1 MARRNIMKPIKIKV
15 TPDMLINDMGLEKI
29 ENFFCEFDTDGDP
42 LYGVEGAIPQVHP
55 RHDHWWVG
63 MTDLAFTVDLGA
75 IYQITN
81 MYIYNDYDAYKPE
94 KDKHD
99 YGVRKVKVKMGTPFS
114 WEYNEELAPEVRKWT
129 GFETSYKTRF
139 INFSFNNNQAPSEI
153 LIYGYKVE
161 DVDLTPPERKEHK
174 SSDLSNFVGMNAFI
188 NDADDIN
195 RAVTYIREYHPWL
208 WTTTPDGFDT
218 TISMNPAMANGWNF
232 DDYYTRLN
240 KYGID
245 VCPTISTH
253 HKRGA
258 KDGITPSDDP
268 RNFISY
274 AAMLFQFVARYG
286 HNKNIDPSL
295 IKVGKKQRKKIGM
308 GVLKS
313 VEPLNE
319 PDGTWLGRDPYFSP
333 FEMASFLSV
342 CYDGHEGRFKNVGV
356 KQADPNF
363 IMSMSGGAGLHLGRL
378 KAMQFWCDYNR
389 TDKKLPF
396 DVINAHCYCGKSVD
410 KAGII
415 QHVDVNVDDRDELS
429 EKVYVG
435 VSPEEGDIVGRFAE
449 IIDWRDRYYPNMQ
462 IWLTEF
468 GWDTN
473 QSYKTS
479 TSSHAYGKYT
489 GRQVQGMWL
498 VREYLLLSS
507 IGVEKAAMY
516 MSRDCGPEE
525 HAIGKYG
532 SSGLVRFPI
541 EISPTNVIMGNKKD
555 SFYYIYTLKEILSDT
570 SFDCELDSGNENVK
584 LFRYVTKDGKY
595 KYAVWCP
602 TSNETEVKGYK
613 VKVDTGDYILAQL
626 AFEKY
631 NGLRTDLVEENGYVT
646 IDVSEMPAF
655 IIPKK

>member
-1 MARRNIMKPIKIKV
+1 MNKPQKIRI
-15 TPDMLINDMGLEKI
+15 TPDMIINDFGVERV
-29 ENFFCEFDTDGDP
+29 ENFFCEFDNDGDP
-42 LYGVEGAIPQVHP
+42 LYGIEGAAPQIHQ
-55 RHDHWWVG
+55 RHDHWWIG
-63 MTDLAFTVDLGA
+63 ESDLQFTVELDG
-75 IYQITN
+75 IYKITN
-81 MYIYNDYDAYKPE
+81 MYFFNNYDAHKPE
-94 KDKHD
+94 KDVHD

-114 WEYNEELAPEVRKWT
+114 WEYSEELAPEVRKWT
-129 GFETSYKTRF
+129 GFEMNQETQY
-139 INFSFNNNQAPSEI
+139 INFSFNTNQAPSEI
-153 LIYGYKVE
+153 IIYGYKVK
-161 DVDLTPPERKEHK
+161 DVENIIPERAPQTFKK
-174 SSDLSNFVGMNAFI
+174 LTKFVGMNAFV

-208 WTTTPDGFDT
+208 WTTVPKGAETEIAP
-218 TISMNPAMANGWNF
+218 SLSLNAMWDF
-232 DDYYTRLN
+232 DDYYTRMH
-240 KYGID
+240 KYGIN

-253 HKRGA
+253 SKRTP
-258 KDGITPSDDP
+258 KDNTCDSNDP
-268 RNFISY
+268 ANYLSY
-274 AAMLFQFVARYG
+274 ATMLFQYVARYG
-286 HNKNIDPSL
+286 SNKNIDPSL
-295 IKVGKKQRKKIGM
+295 IQVAEGQEKKIGL
-308 GVLKS
+308 GVLDS
-313 VEPLNE
+313 IEPLNE
-319 PDGTWLGRDPYFSP
+319 PDGTWLGREQYFSP
-333 FEMASFLSV
+333 FEMAAFLSI
-342 CYDGHEGRFKNVGV
+342 CYDGHEGKFKNCGV

-363 IMSMSGGAGLHLGRL
+363 FMSMSGGAGLHLGRL

-389 TDKKLPF
+389 KDKRMPF
-396 DVINAHCYCGKSVD
+396 DAINAHCYCGKSVD

-415 QHVDVNVDDRDELS
+415 KLVDVNIDDRDELS

-435 VSPEEGDIVGRFAE
+435 VSPEEGNIVGAFAPIME
-449 IIDWRDRYYPNMQ
+449 WRDRYYPDME

-507 IGVEKAAMY
+507 IGIEKAAMY

-555 SFYYIYTLKEILSDT
+555 SFYYIYTLKEIISDT
-570 SFDCELDSGNENVK
+570 SFDCEIDSGNENVK
-584 LFRYVTKDGKY
+584 IFRYVTENGQY

-602 TSNETEVKGYK
+602 TSNETEVKNFKLK
-613 VKVDTGDYILAQL
+613 VGEGDYILAQL

-631 NGLRTDLVEENGYVT
+631 NGLRTDLIEEDGYVT
-646 IDVSEMPAF
+646 FDVSEMPVF
-655 IIPKK
+655 ILPKA